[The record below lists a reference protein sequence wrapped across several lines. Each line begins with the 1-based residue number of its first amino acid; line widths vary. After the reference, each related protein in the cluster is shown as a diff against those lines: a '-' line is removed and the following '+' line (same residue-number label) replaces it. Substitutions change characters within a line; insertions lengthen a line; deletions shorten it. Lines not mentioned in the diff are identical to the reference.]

1 MTSTCCWTRSA
12 AKFLQALRIYS
23 REFALNDDILAFQIA
38 QFSEL
43 SHEGRDEETVSTR
56 IEQPNPDEL
65 LRKCD
70 EWPSDRHAAN
80 NSHEFASSHCASEV
94 WACQARN
101 LSLLQD
107 PRE

>member
-43 SHEGRDEETVSTR
+43 SHEGRVEETVSTR

-70 EWPSDRHAAN
+70 ERPSDGHAAN
-80 NSHEFASSHCASEV
+80 NRHEFASSHCASEV
-94 WACQARN
+94 WAWPRN